1 LFTVDVYKKLR
12 PHESER
18 NLLRIGRIAT
28 AIVVALGIA
37 WIPIMQNI
45 SGVLYEYLQSVQSY
59 IGPPI
64 TAVFL
69 LGIFFPR
76 INSQGA
82 LATLVTGLAVAALRL
97 VMELNRSSLE
107 PGGLLHWLGNTNFLE
122 FSVWFFIF
130 CVVVCVG
137 VSLAT
142 PKPLPEKVMG
152 LTYRTLSAEQRAAN
166 RTSYNTLDILLS
178 LIVLGIV
185 VAVMLAFRG

>member
-1 LFTVDVYKKLR
+1 
-12 PHESER
+12 
-18 NLLRIGRIAT
+18 
-28 AIVVALGIA
+28 
-37 WIPIMQNI
+37 
-45 SGVLYEYLQSVQSY
+45 
-59 IGPPI
+59 
-64 TAVFL
+64 
-69 LGIFFPR
+69 
-76 INSQGA
+76 
-82 LATLVTGLAVAALRL
+82 
-97 VMELNRSSLE
+97 MELNRGSLE